1 MKKSLL
7 GLAVSA
13 ALLGAAGAAHAG
25 TDVGQWTLGVGG
37 ILTET
42 DGARDLKDNVGF
54 NYSIGRAM
62 SENWDLSL
70 NGFSSN
76 HDVVGA
82 SWDHEIKGLT
92 LDLHRVFNRSARI
105 SPFFTLGAGMLDQF
119 RPGASDKEVVAK
131 GGMGLLGDLV
141 EFGNGNKLQLKTEL
155 ALRYSATREHFDG
168 IMTLGLQ
175 YAFGG
180 AKPMPAPVAAPPP
193 PPPPPAPPPPPPRP
207 APPPPAPPPPPP
219 ADDDRDGVVN
229 TADRCPNTPAGDR
242 VDNVGCSLT
251 VRLEVLF
258 DTNSS
263 TIKPE
268 SYTEL
273 DNVVQFMTVTVPT
286 ATGVVEGHTD
296 SAGADAYNQSLSQR
310 RADAV
315 MKYLVD
321 KGVPAARISATGF
334 GESQPVADNATADGR
349 ALNRRVVM
357 RRTN

>member
-1 MKKSLL
+1 M
-7 GLAVSA
+7 
-13 ALLGAAGAAHAG
+13 
-25 TDVGQWTLGVGG
+25 
-37 ILTET
+37 
-42 DGARDLKDNVGF
+42 
-54 NYSIGRAM
+54 
-62 SENWDLSL
+62 
-70 NGFSSN
+70 
-76 HDVVGA
+76 
-82 SWDHEIKGLT
+82 
-92 LDLHRVFNRSARI
+92 
-105 SPFFTLGAGMLDQF
+105 
-119 RPGASDKEVVAK
+119 
-131 GGMGLLGDLV
+131 
-141 EFGNGNKLQLKTEL
+141 
-155 ALRYSATREHFDG
+155 
-168 IMTLGLQ
+168 
-175 YAFGG
+175 
-180 AKPMPAPVAAPPP
+180 
-193 PPPPPAPPPPPPRP
+193 
-207 APPPPAPPPPPP
+207 
-219 ADDDRDGVVN
+219 VN

-334 GESQPVADNATADGR
+334 GETQPVADNATADGR